1 MAQPGLREL
10 HDDRDRGEDQPAGP
24 EVRQLR
30 QIPPEHRGLLTTEAG
45 ALVITQ
51 PGQHSSGGFWKRD
64 NQNGMTRICEL
75 IVDCLKDIWLRTNC
89 SFHRSQ
95 GVCVL

>member
-10 HDDRDRGEDQPAGP
+10 HDDRDRGEDKSAGS

-30 QIPPEHRGLLTTEAG
+30 QVPPEHRGLLTTEAE

-51 PGQHSSGGFWKRD
+51 PGQHSSEGFWNRD
-64 NQNGMTRICEL
+64 NQIGMRRIREL
-75 IVDCLKDIWLRTNC
+75 IVDCLKDIKLKTNC
-89 SFHRSQ
+89 SFH
-95 GVCVL
+95 